1 MPTFCILVNILLA
14 NQRSKSYK
22 GQMIC
27 RLINRQ
33 RNTSCSQQ
41 SQPGHRHLTSQFGKL
56 PLMGTSKRLNSTWP
70 LDGGLAVGS
79 HWVVM
84 SEEPLQATQA
94 ISDLVTKAIP
104 DDERLWVPQADKIW
118 FRPLILNTTNGEWVN
133 LLRIAKGGVM
143 NRHRHPAPVYGYVLK
158 GEWRYLEHDWVAKP
172 GTFVFEPPG
181 EIHTL
186 VVDEEVEEMI
196 TLFHVFGALV
206 YYDEDDNLIQHD
218 DVHTKIEMCRAHF
231 EQVGLGADYVK
242 QFIR

>member
-1 MPTFCILVNILLA
+1 
-14 NQRSKSYK
+14 
-22 GQMIC
+22 
-27 RLINRQ
+27 
-33 RNTSCSQQ
+33 
-41 SQPGHRHLTSQFGKL
+41 
-56 PLMGTSKRLNSTWP
+56 
-70 LDGGLAVGS
+70 
-79 HWVVM
+79 M
-84 SEEPLQATQA
+84 SEELLQATQA
-94 ISDLVTKAIP
+94 IPDLVTKAIP